1 MTQARAPKLS
11 TDEMSA
17 RQRELYDRFTTG
29 PRARPDNP
37 FRLYDDEGFLTGPP
51 SAWVLSPE
59 IGHALEGF
67 GGQMRWGIHA
77 SGQTREAVILAVAYD
92 AESPF
97 ELFAHEPAGRA
108 EGFSEADLAAL
119 REGRAPDG
127 ASEETRAAHALALEL
142 IRTRGV
148 TDESWAR
155 AVEALG
161 PPLVFEIVT
170 LVGYYQ
176 LVALTLSAFR
186 ILPPPSAF
194 QE

>member
-1 MTQARAPKLS
+1 MTESRAPKLPAAELS
-11 TDEMSA
+11 P
-17 RQRELYDRFTTG
+17 RQRELYDLFTTG

-37 FRLYDDEGFLTGPP
+37 FRLYDDDGHLTGPP

-59 IGHALEGF
+59 IGHALEQF
-67 GGQMRWGIHA
+67 GGQMRWGIHT

-92 AESPF
+92 ADSPF

-108 EGFSEADLAAL
+108 EGFSEEDLAAL
-119 REGRAPDG
+119 RGGRAPDG

-142 IRTRGV
+142 IRTRAV
-148 TDESWAR
+148 SDESWAA
-155 AVEALG
+155 AVAVLSL
-161 PPLVFEIVT
+161 PVVFEIVT

-186 ILPPPSAF
+186 ILPPVRD
-194 QE
+194 